1 MFFRPR
7 LELNVTIKYHKNL
20 IVNFQLITQ
29 SLSGQGRHR
38 RKFCHQ
44 DTSAGRY
51 SNMVHSVHV
60 SQHPLSYIEQST
72 AHHWFWRPFVC
83 KYRLP
88 QWLTTFLTQLIIS
101 FFFITINNRTPIFH
115 MIAGVRRNFSAKQE
129 SYFAKGF
136 TIQQFIP
143 LHRTHPSSNSLAST
157 SDIYCK
163 ANFVQRCQ
171 IDISVLTVRNIT
183 SGSWTKRSLFTG
195 RYADTGGEAW
205 FNNSPTGKRES
216 PPSLR
221 P

>member
-44 DTSAGRY
+44 DTPAGRY
-51 SNMVHSVHV
+51 SNIVHSVHV

-72 AHHWFWRPFVC
+72 VHHWFWRPFVC

-101 FFFITINNRTPIFH
+101 FFFITVNNRTPIFH
-115 MIAGVRRNFSAKQE
+115 MIAGVRRNFSLQNRNPILQRVSPYSSSFHCTVHTPAV
-129 SYFAKGF
+129 
-136 TIQQFIP
+136 
-143 LHRTHPSSNSLAST
+143 THW
-157 SDIYCK
+157 
-163 ANFVQRCQ
+163 Q
-171 IDISVLTVRNIT
+171 VLVIFTVRQILYKDVKLT
-183 SGSWTKRSLFTG
+183 SLSLQ
-195 RYADTGGEAW
+195 YVI
-205 FNNSPTGKRES
+205 
-216 PPSLR
+216 
-221 P
+221 